1 MLRIPFKLMLAL
13 LISAFMFALGAPELH
28 ATTLTYIV
36 GTCKAGTQF
45 STIQAA
51 LNKSPAADVIEV
63 CPGTYPEQLTIINAV
78 TLEGIVSGNTSA
90 IQITSPAAGLKTN
103 ATINGSDPAAAHV
116 FVKNATAAVNL
127 TNLIVDSTN
136 NKVPADVFLVGV
148 LYQHSS
154 GTVNHV
160 IARHQQAGGLGFGIY
175 MEGGTSNPS
184 VTVENCSVHDFD
196 FGGIYVTGPLGPTDI
211 VEEPGATSEIA
222 TGQITAKVVN
232 NFVQSTATSA
242 HNMLF
247 GSSTLVTVTGNLSIG
262 APNAPGNFGMTVD
275 ANSGSVISANTI
287 IGTQTG
293 ISLQDD
299 GPFLKS
305 NKMYQLTGDGIF
317 LNVNLTT
324 SQITGNT
331 VQDTQF
337 DGIDLNCKTV
347 GTLVNSNTFEYLQF
361 GYISAPSGFAG
372 SGTYIAVPIDV
383 TACP

>member
-1 MLRIPFKLMLAL
+1 MLRVPFKLMLAL
-13 LISAFMFALGAPELH
+13 LISAFVFAFGAQELH

-45 STIQAA
+45 TTIQSA
-51 LNKSPAADVIEV
+51 LNKSPAANVIEV

-78 TLEGIVSGNTSA
+78 TLEGVVSGISSA
-90 IQITSPAAGLKTN
+90 IRITPPAAGLATN
-103 ATINGSDPAAAHV
+103 GTINGSDPAAVHV
-116 FVKNATAAVNL
+116 FVKNATGAVNL

-148 LYQHSS
+148 LYQHSP

-160 IARHQQAGGLGFGIY
+160 IAVHQQANGLGYGIY
-175 MEGGTSNPS
+175 MEGGSSNPS

-211 VEEPGATSEIA
+211 VGDPGATSDIP

-232 NFVQSTATSA
+232 NFVSSVVEEA

-247 GSSTLVTVTGNLSIG
+247 GSSTLVTVTGNLSVG
-262 APNAPGNFGMTVD
+262 APNAPGNFGITVD
-275 ANSGSVISANTI
+275 ANTGSVISGNTI

-299 GPFLKS
+299 GPSLKS

-317 LNVNLTT
+317 VNVNLKT

-331 VQDTQF
+331 FQDTGF

-361 GYISAPSGFAG
+361 GYILAPTGFAG
-372 SGTYIAVPIDV
+372 SNTFTAVPIDIS
-383 TACP
+383 TCP

>member
-1 MLRIPFKLMLAL
+1 MLRISFKLMLAL
-13 LISAFMFALGAPELH
+13 LISAFVFAFGAQELH

-78 TLEGIVSGNTSA
+78 TLEGILSGNTSA
-90 IQITSPAAGLKTN
+90 IQITSPATGLKTN
-103 ATINGSDPAAAHV
+103 STINGSDPAAVHV
-116 FVKNATAAVNL
+116 FVKNATGAVNL

-148 LYQHSS
+148 LYQHSP

-160 IARHQQAGGLGFGIY
+160 IARHQQANNIGFGIY
-175 MEGGTSNPS
+175 MEGGSSNPS

-196 FGGIYVTGPLGPTDI
+196 FGGIYVTGPVGPTDI
-211 VEEPGATSEIA
+211 VRDPDATSEVA
-222 TGQITAKVVN
+222 TSQITAKVVN
-232 NFVQSTATSA
+232 NFVESSTTSA
-242 HNMLF
+242 HNLLF
-247 GSSTLVTVTGNLSIG
+247 GSSTLVTAMGNLSIG
-262 APNAPGNFGMTVD
+262 APNAAGNFGITVD
-275 ANSGSVISANTI
+275 ANAGSVISANTI
-287 IGTQTG
+287 IGTQVG

-317 LNVNLTT
+317 VNVNLKT
-324 SQITGNT
+324 SQISGNT
-331 VQDTQF
+331 IQDTLF

-347 GTLVNSNTFEYLQF
+347 GTLVNSNTFEYLAS
-361 GYISAPSGFAG
+361 GYIAAPTGFPG
-372 SGTYIAVPIDV
+372 SGTYAAVKSDV
-383 TACP
+383 LACP